1 MRLRNVN
8 GEKLSGDTGD
18 SSSEDGVEE
27 KDDGNLVL
35 SDDDYDESGDGI
47 ETWQPSLKRCLKYLA
62 DSSWFLVKAVISW
75 SDLYGSSTPFDGKK
89 PMTFFIDQIAF
100 FYALVY
106 IVLVSCA
113 PMFTFII
120 FLLEIQF

>member
-62 DSSWFLVKAVISW
+62 DSKFIFSTVEKIIDEPKQRCLLLV
-75 SDLYGSSTPFDGKK
+75 LG
-89 PMTFFIDQIAF
+89 
-100 FYALVY
+100 
-106 IVLVSCA
+106 
-113 PMFTFII
+113 
-120 FLLEIQF
+120 